1 MILVSLYVLISWID
15 NDLLLYVS
23 IIGAIGA
30 ISSCGGLIL
39 ISTIKKEWGEWV
51 SCWALDAHALTFI
64 SMMILL
70 RELENFNLIFLI
82 LAIIALSLSVWS
94 TGIMLDLRTY
104 RVWGA
109 VNLFIA
115 WGAAILSVRIILD
128 STSLLL
134 LLGSTAILLGIITW
148 LAQTNKHVL
157 SDDSSLHVS

>member
-1 MILVSLYVLISWID
+1 
-15 NDLLLYVS
+15 
-23 IIGAIGA
+23 
-30 ISSCGGLIL
+30 
-39 ISTIKKEWGEWV
+39 
-51 SCWALDAHALTFI
+51 
-64 SMMILL
+64 
-70 RELENFNLIFLI
+70 
-82 LAIIALSLSVWS
+82 
-94 TGIMLDLRTY
+94 MLDLRTY

-109 VNLFIA
+109 VNLFVA